1 MKSTEL
7 VKIGIAIATV
17 VLGLITY
24 SLIVALQAPIA

>member
-17 VLGLITY
+17 VLGMITY